1 MAIERTPDNLEQNKN
16 SFLMYLDHITVVN
29 ALSNEEAGMLLKALY
44 HYASGNG
51 NQDNL
56 PSVVNVV
63 FLMMQSQLK
72 LDLKKWREK
81 CIKNKE
87 NVGKR
92 WNKDNTS
99 VYERIPSDTKHTEYE
114 YDKENEKVIKDNI
127 EYSYE
132 FEETWKIYPVNR
144 REKKKDCYKYWEE
157 IPEEKRIIFNSFK
170 LSQYLSIIKSNTSL
184 LNHHNNHV
192 ILFL

>member
-170 LSQYLSIIKSNTSL
+170 LCRKPFLSLIKL
-184 LNHHNNHV
+184 KD
-192 ILFL
+192 